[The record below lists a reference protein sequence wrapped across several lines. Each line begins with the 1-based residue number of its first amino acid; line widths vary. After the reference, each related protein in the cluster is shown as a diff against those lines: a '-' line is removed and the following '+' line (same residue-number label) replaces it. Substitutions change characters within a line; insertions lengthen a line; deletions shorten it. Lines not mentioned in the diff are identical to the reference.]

1 MKRSEARCQRQ
12 EHSISVNG
20 AEIQS
25 STFLEF
31 VFILDGFARLD
42 IFSSAVSWPGNRFLL
57 KVKLRSSLYLVIY
70 FIAYNDTYS
79 EKKRTTKKNY
89 LNNGNDWTIN
99 IRSQHWPKQQWKV
112 CLKIFLNI
120 INKNKRS
127 NKNGKTWQM
136 KFVKLKISSTHFMII
151 FKYSF
156 WTHIYLFEFW
166 WLYKWLLNISKNR
179 FIIAGSLNYIFC
191 FVSVNFENLLFFQC
205 QFMSL

>member
-20 AEIQS
+20 VEIQS

-42 IFSSAVSWPGNRFLL
+42 IFSSAVSWLGNRFLL

-89 LNNGNDWTIN
+89 LNNGND
-99 IRSQHWPKQQWKV
+99 
-112 CLKIFLNI
+112 
-120 INKNKRS
+120 
-127 NKNGKTWQM
+127 
-136 KFVKLKISSTHFMII
+136 
-151 FKYSF
+151 
-156 WTHIYLFEFW
+156 
-166 WLYKWLLNISKNR
+166 
-179 FIIAGSLNYIFC
+179 
-191 FVSVNFENLLFFQC
+191 
-205 QFMSL
+205 

>member
-1 MKRSEARCQRQ
+1 MKHSEARCQRR

-20 AEIQS
+20 VEIQS

-42 IFSSAVSWPGNRFLL
+42 IFSSAVSWPGNQFLL
-57 KVKLRSSLYLVIY
+57 KVKLRSSLYFFFY
-70 FIAYNDTYS
+70 CMFHNDTYS

-99 IRSQHWPKQQWKV
+99 IRSQHWPIQQWKV

-120 INKNKRS
+120 ISKNKRS
-127 NKNGKTWQM
+127 HKKGKTWQM

-156 WTHIYLFEFW
+156 WTRIYLFEFW
-166 WLYKWLLNISKNR
+166 
-179 FIIAGSLNYIFC
+179 
-191 FVSVNFENLLFFQC
+191 
-205 QFMSL
+205 